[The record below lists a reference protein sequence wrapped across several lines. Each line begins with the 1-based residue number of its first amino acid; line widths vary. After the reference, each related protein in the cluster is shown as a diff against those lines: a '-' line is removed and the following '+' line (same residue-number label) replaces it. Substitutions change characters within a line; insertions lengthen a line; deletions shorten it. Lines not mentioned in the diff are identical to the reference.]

1 MTIMPYLNTP
11 GSNQPMISLKDDTQ
25 DWEMLDRPAVLVSD
39 LLREEGP
46 HTAHADGYASE
57 YAYLFQEEDA
67 MSFWLRSAGVR
78 GHIGTAEEAMRR
90 LQEAVYRTS
99 NAIRDGLL
107 EAIEEGSEIVARV
120 ELDGSLT
127 VIEDGTLEPDEAG
140 SIRNGVDG
148 PIVAHIVMVRD
159 DPDFFDWPQAIEAN
173 FTHWSDPI
181 GDIRAMMEALRGPPE
196 EPIFFEYRFPS
207 ITDIEAMMETPLREQ
222 PE

>member
-1 MTIMPYLNTP
+1 
-11 GSNQPMISLKDDTQ
+11 MISLKDDTQ

-57 YAYLFQEEDA
+57 YAYLFQDEEA

-99 NAIRDGLL
+99 DAIRDGLL
-107 EAIEEGSEIVARV
+107 ETTSEEGSEIVARV

-148 PIVAHIVMVRD
+148 PIVAHIVMIRD

-173 FTHWSDPI
+173 LFTHWSDPADSDPI

-196 EPIFFEYRFPS
+196 EPIFFEYGFPS